1 MFFVLLNYL
10 YLAMQKNWLVIHLG
24 KEYFLKVG
32 NKAFKCQ
39 LGIGGLKKAIQK
51 IEGDKST
58 PIGKWHLKSIY
69 YRSDRILRP
78 KLKKKNSLKINRI
91 TKYSGW
97 CDDIRSNYYNKYIKI
112 NSSRPLNINY
122 ESLWRQDNAYDVII
136 ETSHNTK
143 PIIKNKGSA
152 IFIHCSFQDF
162 RTTFGCVAL
171 KKRDFM
177 FLIKNINS
185 KAYIQIKK

>member
-1 MFFVLLNYL
+1 
-10 YLAMQKNWLVIHLG
+10 MQKNWLVIHFG
-24 KEYFLKVG
+24 KEHFLKVG

-39 LGIGGLKKAIQK
+39 LGLGGLKKSIQK
-51 IEGDKST
+51 IEGDKTT
-58 PIGKWHLKSIY
+58 PIGKWQLKSIY

-78 KLKKKNSLKINRI
+78 KLKKKNSLKIYRI

-97 CDDIRSNYYNKYIKI
+97 CDDIRSNYYNKYIKT
-112 NSSRPLNINY
+112 NSSRMLNINY
-122 ESLWRQDNAYDVII
+122 ESLWRQDNAYDLII

-143 PIIKNKGSA
+143 PIVKNKGSA
-152 IFIHCSFQDF
+152 IFIHCSFQDL
-162 RTTFGCVAL
+162 RPTVGCVAL
-171 KKRDFM
+171 KKRDLM

>member
-1 MFFVLLNYL
+1 
-10 YLAMQKNWLVIHLG
+10 MQKKWLIIQLG
-24 KEYFLKVG
+24 EANFLKVG
-32 NKAFKCQ
+32 NKVFRCQ
-39 LGIGGLKKAIQK
+39 IGLGGLKKRIKK
-51 IEGDKST
+51 IEGDKTT

-97 CDDIRSNYYNKYIKI
+97 CDDIRSKFYNKYIKT
-112 NSSRPLNINY
+112 NSSGSSNINY

-136 ETSHNTK
+136 EISHNTK

-152 IFIHCSFQDF
+152 IFIHCSFEDF
-162 RTTFGCVAL
+162 RTTAGCIAL
-171 KKRDFM
+171 NKTDLM
-177 FLIKNINS
+177 FLIKNINM
-185 KAYIQIKK
+185 KQVLKLKNNI